1 MRVLY
6 VCHVNSQ
13 EALGGVRV
21 FYRHVDAL
29 NGLGIPSAIV
39 HGVPGHRCTWF
50 TNDTTVLH
58 PDIELGPGDVLAFP
72 EVFATR
78 LHQIA
83 PGIPKVIINQ
93 NAHYAWHGVVPTER
107 HPYVTA
113 DDLVGVTAISNHNKQ
128 LLETTFP
135 GLAVHRLS
143 YSLSSPFV
151 AGPSTRERRVCYMP
165 RKRPQEAIQVLGA
178 LTSRG
183 ALEGWEVVA
192 LSGMTES
199 QVAAELR
206 RAALFLSFSELEGCP
221 LPPLEA
227 IASGCSVIGYTGYG
241 AAEYFD
247 PRFTVE
253 VPDGDI
259 LGFIEAADR
268 WLRAWPLDNRLLDV
282 SEAQRYVREM
292 FSPERERDLLIDFFQ
307 SVDTKISALPA
318 ATGVLRRADTVFE
331 RPARTSVRAL
341 AQQAVGAARRSRR
354 PAR

>member
-1 MRVLY
+1 MRVFY
-6 VCHVNSQ
+6 ICHVNSQ

-21 FYRHVDAL
+21 LYRHVDAL
-29 NGLGIPSAIV
+29 NDLGIPSAIV
-39 HGVPGHRCTWF
+39 HGVPAHRCTWF

-58 PDIELGPGDVLAFP
+58 PDIRLGPGDVLAFP
-72 EVFATR
+72 EAFATR
-78 LHQIA
+78 LDQIA

-93 NAHYAWHGVVPTER
+93 NAHYAWHGVVPTQR

-178 LTSRG
+178 LTSRN

-268 WLRAWPLDNRLLDV
+268 WLRAWPRDNRLLDV
-282 SEAQRYVREM
+282 LQAQRYVREM
-292 FSPERERDLLIDFFQ
+292 FSPERERELLARFYRTVEAKA
-307 SVDTKISALPA
+307 STLPDVTA
-318 ATGVLRRADTVFE
+318 VLRREDTLFD
-331 RPARTSVRAL
+331 PPSGGALRTL
-341 AQQAVGAARRSRR
+341 ARRAAGASQRSWLGKR
-354 PAR
+354 